1 MCTKA
6 YTVRTYVPYD
16 YVPVSFQKFG
26 RAKFF
31 PTWLFLLL
39 MLRSPSG
46 PVLSTMTHSTLS
58 EELHAIAAG
67 LVGGAED
74 GFKIWLPHAMVMIW
88 LFRRD
93 LSSKQEMMS
102 VGKLVVEHTTNLA
115 AFAALYK
122 VYLYD
127 IFIPLSTVHW
137 LSPWLVRDYVHR
149 EIKHNWAS
157 NFSNTVCSLVAFS
170 GQLRTRTTVLGKP
183 TSRTLRTI
191 TSCSRGRSHWRIR
204 SLGTVQWCQLSN
216 CSLFD
221 KSRFGGPGKAFIT
234 DVVPAG
240 RSIGS
245 ELSSL
250 CGSHMGTGHDS
261 FWRTPRCRA
270 PFTEE
275 EHGWILSIFHT
286 GKLQGFRV

>member
-1 MCTKA
+1 M
-6 YTVRTYVPYD
+6 PWLW
-16 YVPVSFQKFG
+16 FG
-26 RAKFF
+26 CFDE
-31 PTWLFLLL
+31 TWARNKKWWALE
-39 MLRSPSG
+39 S
-46 PVLSTMTHSTLS
+46 LSSNTPP
-58 EELHAIAAG
+58 
-67 LVGGAED
+67 
-74 GFKIWLPHAMVMIW
+74 IWLPLPLFTRYIYMIYSFHC
-88 LFRRD
+88 L
-93 LSSKQEMMS
+93 Q
-102 VGKLVVEHTTNLA
+102 
-115 AFAALYK
+115 
-122 VYLYD
+122 
-127 IFIPLSTVHW
+127 FIDCLLDWYVIMFTVK
-137 LSPWLVRDYVHR
+137 SNT
-149 EIKHNWAS
+149 INWAS